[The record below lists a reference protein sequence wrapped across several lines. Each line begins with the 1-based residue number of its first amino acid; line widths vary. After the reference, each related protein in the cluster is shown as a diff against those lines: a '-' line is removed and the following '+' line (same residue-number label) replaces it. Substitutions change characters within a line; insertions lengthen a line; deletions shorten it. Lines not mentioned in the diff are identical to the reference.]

1 MKLKQITA
9 CLVAATMFGSNPVF
23 AQSAPKVSGDVIKIG
38 VLTDL
43 SSTYSDLAGPGA
55 VIAAKMAIADFS
67 KDGTVIGKKIELVSA
82 DHQNKADIAANKA
95 REWYDKDGVDVIVEL
110 VSTNVALAV
119 MEVAEQKNKIT
130 LVSGAASLPITNE
143 KCTANNVHWTYDTY
157 ALSNGTAKAVVKQ
170 GKKNWYFLTADYA
183 FGAALEKDSTNVV
196 NANGGKVLGTS
207 KHPFPNS
214 DFSSYLLKA
223 QASGADVVALANA
236 GQDTIN
242 SVKQAS
248 EFGINKKQTVVP
260 LLMFITDVHSL
271 GLNAAQGMYLTE
283 GFYWDKDDKTRA
295 FAKRFILQHKR
306 MPSSVQAG
314 VYSSVLAYL
323 NAVQKAGTDDT
334 QAVMKALK
342 STNIDDGL
350 FKGRIRADGKFEHD
364 MYLLE
369 VKKPADS
376 KSPWD
381 YYNVKA
387 VIPAAEAT
395 QPLSLSRCKLV
406 TNK

>member
-1 MKLKQITA
+1 
-9 CLVAATMFGSNPVF
+9 
-23 AQSAPKVSGDVIKIG
+23 
-38 VLTDL
+38 
-43 SSTYSDLAGPGA
+43 
-55 VIAAKMAIADFS
+55 
-67 KDGTVIGKKIELVSA
+67 
-82 DHQNKADIAANKA
+82 
-95 REWYDKDGVDVIVEL
+95 
-110 VSTNVALAV
+110 VALAV

-260 LLMFITDVHSL
+260 LLMFISDVHSL

-306 MPSSVQAG
+306 MPTSVQAG

-323 NAVQKAGTDDT
+323 AAVQKAGTDDT
-334 QAVMKALK
+334 QAVMKALR

-350 FKGRIRADGKFEHD
+350 FKGKIRADGKFEHD

-369 VKKPADS
+369 VKKPSES

>member
-9 CLVAATMFGSNPVF
+9 SLVAATLFASNPVF
-23 AQSAPKVSGDVIKIG
+23 AQSGSKVSGDVIKIG

-157 ALSNGTAKAVVKQ
+157 ALSNGTGKAVVKQ
-170 GKKNWYFLTADYA
+170 GKKNWYFITADYA
-183 FGAALEKDSTNVV
+183 FGAALEKDATNVV
-196 NANGGKVLGTS
+196 TSNGGKVLGTS

-223 QASGADVVALANA
+223 QIG
-236 GQDTIN
+236 
-242 SVKQAS
+242 
-248 EFGINKKQTVVP
+248 
-260 LLMFITDVHSL
+260 
-271 GLNAAQGMYLTE
+271 
-283 GFYWDKDDKTRA
+283 RA
-295 FAKRFILQHKR
+295 H
-306 MPSSVQAG
+306 V
-314 VYSSVLAYL
+314 
-323 NAVQKAGTDDT
+323 
-334 QAVMKALK
+334 
-342 STNIDDGL
+342 
-350 FKGRIRADGKFEHD
+350 
-364 MYLLE
+364 
-369 VKKPADS
+369 
-376 KSPWD
+376 
-381 YYNVKA
+381 
-387 VIPAAEAT
+387 
-395 QPLSLSRCKLV
+395 
-406 TNK
+406 

>member
-9 CLVAATMFGSNPVF
+9 CLVAATFFGSNPVF
-23 AQSAPKVSGDVIKIG
+23 AQTSKVSGDVIKIG

-43 SSTYSDLAGPGA
+43 SSIYSDLAGPGA

-67 KDGTVIGKKIELVSA
+67 KDGTVIGKKIELLSA

-170 GKKNWYFLTADYA
+170 GKKNWYFLSADYA
-183 FGAALEKDSTNVV
+183 FGAALERDAT
-196 NANGGKVLGTS
+196 NGGKVLGTS

-248 EFGINKKQTVVP
+248 EFGVNKKQTVVP
-260 LLMFITDVHSL
+260 LLMFISDVHSL

-306 MPSSVQAG
+306 MPTSVQAG

-323 NAVQKAGTDDT
+323 AAVQKAGTDDT
-334 QAVMKALK
+334 QAVMKVLK

-350 FKGRIRADGKFEHD
+350 FKGKIRADGKFEHD

-369 VKKPADS
+369 VKKPS
-376 KSPWD
+376 ESTSPWD

>member
-1 MKLKQITA
+1 MKLNQITA

-23 AQSAPKVSGDVIKIG
+23 AQSGPKASGGVVKIG

-170 GKKNWYFLTADYA
+170 GKKNWYFITADYA

-196 NANGGKVLGTS
+196 TANGGKVLGTS

-260 LLMFITDVHSL
+260 LLMFISDVHSL
-271 GLNAAQGMYLTE
+271 GLPAAQGMYLTE

-295 FAKRFILQHKR
+295 FSKRFILQHKR
-306 MPSSVQAG
+306 MPTSVQAG

-323 NAVQKAGTDDT
+323 NAVQKAGTVDT

-350 FKGRIRADGKFEHD
+350 FKSKIRADGKFEHD

-369 VKKPADS
+369 VKKPS
-376 KSPWD
+376 ESTSPWD
-381 YYNVKA
+381 YYNVRA

>member
-1 MKLKQITA
+1 MKFRKLTA
-9 CLVAATMFGSNPVF
+9 ALVAGAFLASSTAF
-23 AQSAPKVSGDVIKIG
+23 AQPAQKLSGDAVKIG

-67 KDGTVIGKKIELVSA
+67 KDGTVLGKKIELVSA

-143 KCTANNVHWTYDTY
+143 KCTPVNVHWVYDTY

-183 FGAALEKDSTNVV
+183 FGAALERDATAVV
-196 NANGGKVLGTS
+196 VANGGKVVGTS

-223 QASGADVVALANA
+223 QSSGADVVALANA

-248 EFGINKKQTVVP
+248 EFGINKKQTIVP
-260 LLMFITDVHSL
+260 LLMFISDIHAL
-271 GLNAAQGMYLTE
+271 GLNAAQGMLLTE
-283 GFYWDKDDKTRA
+283 GFYWDRDDKTRA
-295 FAKRFILQHKR
+295 WSKRFFEQHKR
-306 MPSSVQAG
+306 MPTMVQAG
-314 VYSSVLAYL
+314 VYSSVLNYL
-323 NAVQKAGTDDT
+323 KAVQTAGTDDT
-334 QAVMKALK
+334 AAVMKVLK
-342 STNIDDGL
+342 STPIDDGL
-350 FKGRIRADGKFEHD
+350 FKGKIRADGKFEHD

-369 VKKPADS
+369 VKTPAEA

-381 YYNVKA
+381 YYHIRA

-395 QPLSLSRCKLV
+395 QPLSLSKCKLV
-406 TNK
+406 KS